1 MLTVQDLIAKLQDS
15 DPDAEVRIS
24 MLYGSKQE
32 CEVHPNI
39 ARVSVDERGH
49 YGDHITVPI
58 VYISAVRDLGMA
70 PDEIPSEIRTIDT
83 SDWSEDRLV
92 ALGELVHDQASDI
105 ASDTINN
112 AAEVEFLLAHG
123 WTEDEILKAVDEG

>member
-70 PDEIPSEIRTIDT
+70 PDEISTDAVRSTRPTGPRT
-83 SDWSEDRLV
+83 
-92 ALGELVHDQASDI
+92 G
-105 ASDTINN
+105 
-112 AAEVEFLLAHG
+112 LLLLENWFTTRRVISPATRSTTQPRSSSCSLTAG
-123 WTEDEILKAVDEG
+123 PRTRS